1 MDEYFIEYELR
12 EKRNYKKIITELEAQ
27 GAIRMLN
34 SYWCLKKN
42 NTSAESLR
50 NHFIKYLDNDD
61 GLVVAKII
69 DWAMIRAENTPN
81 DI

>member
-12 EKRNYKKIITELEAQ
+12 EKRNYKKIITELEAH

-42 NTSAESLR
+42 NTSAENLR
-50 NHFIKYLDNDD
+50 DHFIKYLDNDD
-61 GLVVAKII
+61 GLVVAKVI